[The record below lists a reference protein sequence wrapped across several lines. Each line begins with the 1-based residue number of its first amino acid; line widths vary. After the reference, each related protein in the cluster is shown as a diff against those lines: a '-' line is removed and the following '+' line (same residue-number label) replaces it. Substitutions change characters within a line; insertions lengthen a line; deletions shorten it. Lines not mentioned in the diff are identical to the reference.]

1 MNFAEIKLNSILQR
15 NLTFDCANGLSVVY
29 EWVSRR
35 DLQDAAVQVQPIV

>member
-29 EWVSRR
+29 KLVKEIFAECG
-35 DLQDAAVQVQPIV
+35 DTGAAG